1 MCVEVATAQQERD
14 GMLGQKTA
22 LDIRLEERAKQLQAL
37 STQLDEVRASAAK
50 STTEAQEFV
59 RRLEGEVQASN
70 AKSIAEAAGGL
81 RACEQAHRQE
91 EELAEA
97 RQAIHLVSNE
107 KAELDARLREQ
118 EVSLHK
124 LRSHFSDT
132 KDELV
137 RAVLFQLREL
147 RLVSWQMEEFA
158 QAAQFQS
165 TTTENTR
172 ADSNHLLERLRHQR
186 VKSRQYEAAAAE
198 EAAEQAKSALS
209 AAQAH
214 AKHDALERRL
224 QHEAQLNA
232 VEAQLNAAN
241 SLHKTLQDQLDQA
254 RMQTLSSS
262 RWMQVEQVDAHY
274 MVPGADYIVLDDA
287 HYMVHL
293 DHITANLEMSEVA
306 LAFTLGQVK
315 QQCVLRAALPS
326 ASKHLIL
333 STSLYSEEGEEEEE
347 EEITIQRLES
357 FLDVA
362 HLLE

>member
-1 MCVEVATAQQERD
+1 
-14 GMLGQKTA
+14 
-22 LDIRLEERAKQLQAL
+22 
-37 STQLDEVRASAAK
+37 
-50 STTEAQEFV
+50 
-59 RRLEGEVQASN
+59 
-70 AKSIAEAAGGL
+70 
-81 RACEQAHRQE
+81 
-91 EELAEA
+91 
-97 RQAIHLVSNE
+97 
-107 KAELDARLREQ
+107 
-118 EVSLHK
+118 
-124 LRSHFSDT
+124 
-132 KDELV
+132 V

-172 ADSNHLLERLRHQR
+172 ADSNHLFERLRHQR
-186 VKSRQYEAAAAE
+186 VKSRQDEAAAAE